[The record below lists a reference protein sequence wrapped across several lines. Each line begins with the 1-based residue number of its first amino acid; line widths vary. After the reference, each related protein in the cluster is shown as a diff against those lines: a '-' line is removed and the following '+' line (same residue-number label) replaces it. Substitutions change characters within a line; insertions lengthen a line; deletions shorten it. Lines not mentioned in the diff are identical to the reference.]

1 MVDWL
6 DAHFSERSDSSDE
19 EFVFHEEDA
28 VEDTSDSSEE
38 ESGVDQ
44 SSVANQNTPQHT
56 YGHHTV
62 NGNSAAT
69 NRYASPIQ
77 VNGNGNGHGLD
88 ENGYTNG
95 KVGANRQHPHLYS
108 PYGRISP
115 RRSNGE
121 RVDDD
126 EFIHDGSGSFFP
138 YSDQPPNRPF
148 RELGVPFEIFSDT
161 FNQFHDE
168 QETMLKE
175 LKETEQEMLQMNAQL
190 EEEIEVVKEDCNDLK
205 ADYRDICEENKQIR
219 EYIEDMHSF
228 LIPYFNNIVG
238 ADDNDEDNEGVK
250 DMEIDKN
257 NADEDN
263 EEKDD
268 DVDLEFDEVTL
279 GPFLIELFRQQQQ
292 QQQEVEQEEQG
303 DEQDQQEEEKQ
314 EESENQQEQQGE
326 QEKQRDQ
333 IRQ

>member
-1 MVDWL
+1 
-6 DAHFSERSDSSDE
+6 
-19 EFVFHEEDA
+19 
-28 VEDTSDSSEE
+28 
-38 ESGVDQ
+38 
-44 SSVANQNTPQHT
+44 
-56 YGHHTV
+56 
-62 NGNSAAT
+62 
-69 NRYASPIQ
+69 
-77 VNGNGNGHGLD
+77 
-88 ENGYTNG
+88 
-95 KVGANRQHPHLYS
+95 
-108 PYGRISP
+108 
-115 RRSNGE
+115 
-121 RVDDD
+121 
-126 EFIHDGSGSFFP
+126 
-138 YSDQPPNRPF
+138 
-148 RELGVPFEIFSDT
+148 
-161 FNQFHDE
+161 
-168 QETMLKE
+168 MLKE

-292 QQQEVEQEEQG
+292 QQQQQEVEQEEQG